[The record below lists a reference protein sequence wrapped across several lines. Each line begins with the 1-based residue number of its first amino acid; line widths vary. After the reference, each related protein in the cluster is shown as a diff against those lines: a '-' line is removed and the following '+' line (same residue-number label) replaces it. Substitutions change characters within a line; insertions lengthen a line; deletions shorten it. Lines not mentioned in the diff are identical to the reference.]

1 MPGRTLSRKKAH
13 REWLLRNLTTSII
26 LFERVQTT
34 EAKAKEVRG
43 WVDKMINLGKE
54 DTLAARRAMLA
65 WLPDRLAAKKIIE
78 VLRSRYTDRTSGYTR
93 LVHAGNRKGDNAP
106 IMIIELI
113 PSKNPAA
120 TTLKAEAGMVEVEQ
134 PKKKL
139 QLRKPKAT
147 VTVRRKAGSQ

>member
-26 LFERVQTT
+26 LYERVETT

-43 WVDKMINLGKE
+43 WVDKMINLGKD
-54 DTLAARRAMLA
+54 DTLAARRALLA
-65 WLPDRLAAKKIIE
+65 WLPDRLATKKIIE
-78 VLRSRYTDRTSGYTR
+78 VLRDRYTDRTSGFTR

-113 PSKNPAA
+113 PSKTPTAS
-120 TTLKAEAGMVEVEQ
+120 TKPESGVSEVEQ

-147 VTVRRKAGSQ
+147 VTVRRKAGSK